1 MADEKK
7 LSKKLEYL
15 QNTGTSEEVIKYLQY
30 NEESIHHKMLVW
42 VGRALQYKLKLLEQ
56 LKNQKTEKVPYG
68 MKLNDDTSTFLGI
81 YALDYDNDALD
92 TKTMDGKLIDELDE
106 KTLKV
111 APIKTVT
118 MIEALRYIQDWFE
131 SVSPNLSNYTIESA
145 YEESRRWHSNLANQ
159 KAVSDYKDDPD
170 EKNVVY
176 RHGNFKIVSITK
188 NHDLQIEGAKM
199 GHCVGGGGY
208 YNRLSDAYKILS
220 VRDEKNE
227 PHATIEL
234 DGKFVRQIKGKQ
246 NKTPIDKYIPI
257 IVLWIIDRHL
267 DVTDCNDFLNF
278 PEELMIDGQLY
289 ELIKFEIIEEN
300 IDDKS

>member
-1 MADEKK
+1 MAEEQK
-7 LSKKLEYL
+7 LSKKLEYV
-15 QNTGTSEEVIKYLQY
+15 QNTGTSKEVIKYLQH
-30 NEESIHHKMLVW
+30 NEDAIHHKMLVW

-56 LKNQKTEKVPYG
+56 LKSQKTDNIPYG
-68 MKLNDDTSTFLGI
+68 MKLNDDTSIFLGI
-81 YALDYDNDALD
+81 YALDYDSDAFD
-92 TKTMDGKLIDELDE
+92 TKTMDGKLVEELSE
-106 KTLKV
+106 KQLKV
-111 APIKTVT
+111 APVKTIT
-118 MIEALRYIQDWFE
+118 MMEALRYIQDWFE
-131 SVSPNLSNYTIESA
+131 SVSPNVSNYTIESA
-145 YEESRRWHSNLANQ
+145 YEESRRWHLNLANQ
-159 KAVSDYKDDPD
+159 KEVSDYKDDPD

-176 RHGNFKIVSITK
+176 RYGEFKIVSVTK

-208 YNRLSDAYKILS
+208 YNRLSDNYRILS

-234 DGKFVRQIKGKQ
+234 DGKFVKQIKGKQ

-257 IVLWIIDRHL
+257 IVLWIIDKHL

-278 PEELMIDGQLY
+278 PEELTIDGQLY

-300 IDDKS
+300 IDDKA

>member
-1 MADEKK
+1 MAEEKQ

-15 QNTGTSEEVIKYLQY
+15 QSTGTSKEVIKYLQH

-42 VGRALQYKLKLLEQ
+42 VGRALQFKLKLLEQ
-56 LKNQKTEKVPYG
+56 LRDNKSAQVPFG
-68 MKLNDDTSTFLGI
+68 MKVNDDTSIFLGI
-81 YALDYDNDALD
+81 HVLDYDSPAFD
-92 TKTMDGKLIDELDE
+92 TNVMSGKLVDELDE
-106 KTLKV
+106 NTLKV

-118 MIEALRYIQDWFE
+118 MMEAIRYIQDWFE
-131 SVSPNLSNYTIESA
+131 SVSPNLSNYTLESA
-145 YEESRRWHSNLANQ
+145 YEESRRWHLNLANQ
-159 KAVSDYKDDPD
+159 KSVSDYKDDPD

-176 RHGNFKIVSITK
+176 RHGNFKIVTIKK

-208 YNRLSDAYKILS
+208 YNRLSDDYQILS

-234 DGKFVRQIKGKQ
+234 DGIKLKQIKGKQ
-246 NKTPIDKYIPI
+246 NKTPIDKYVPI
-257 IVLWIIDRHL
+257 IVLWIIDKHL
-267 DVTDCNDFLNF
+267 DVSECNDFLNF
-278 PEELMIDGQLY
+278 PEEIEIDGQAY

-300 IDDKS
+300 TNDKS